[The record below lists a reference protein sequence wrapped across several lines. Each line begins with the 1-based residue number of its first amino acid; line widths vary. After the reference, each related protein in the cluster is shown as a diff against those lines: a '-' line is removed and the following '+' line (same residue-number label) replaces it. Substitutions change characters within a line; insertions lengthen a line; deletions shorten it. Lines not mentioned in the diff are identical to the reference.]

1 MNLQV
6 LTTILLPLPV
16 SLSLSDLPLLEV
28 MSVAP
33 TAQFP
38 FTSHLPHGEW
48 EGHLVFLIQAPTHP
62 PSGVLLAFCALAFP
76 TALPSPPLALLP
88 SFFTGLTSPCPGRPL
103 SALTASIRRRTGSA
117 ALLQRAR
124 RERRVSRDGSSGL
137 VRESRRRKAL
147 PLPCM
152 REALPL
158 QLYPGFAPAGAPG
171 RPGLP
176 VPTLWPPR
184 SAAGPAALAPAHA
197 PARAP
202 A

>member
-1 MNLQV
+1 
-6 LTTILLPLPV
+6 
-16 SLSLSDLPLLEV
+16 

-33 TAQFP
+33 PAQFP
-38 FTSHLPHGEW
+38 FISHFPQGEW
-48 EGHLVFLIQAPTHP
+48 EGHSVFLIQAPPTLP
-62 PSGVLLAFCALAFP
+62 RVLLAFHALAFP
-76 TALPSPPLALLP
+76 TTVPSPPLALLR
-88 SFFTGLTSPCPGRPL
+88 SFSTGLTSPRSGRPL
-103 SALTASIRRRTGSA
+103 SALAARLRRRTGSA

-137 VRESRRRKAL
+137 VGESRRRKAL

-158 QLYPGFAPAGAPG
+158 QLYPGFAPAGASR

-176 VPTLWPPR
+176 VPALRPPR